1 MDYGGWCDRSDLS
14 VRRVIQDVQ
23 FITAMNPR
31 AGSFTINP
39 RLQRHFSLLCIEMPQ
54 DSDLDLV
61 YVVVH
66 TLNGIFRV
74 YFSLLGL
81 LGAFGAFGAFG
92 VFDFGV

>member
-14 VRRVIQDVQ
+14 VRRVIQEVQ

-61 YVVVH
+61 YGILILVLFAWLAGWLVVV
-66 TLNGIFRV
+66 G
-74 YFSLLGL
+74 
-81 LGAFGAFGAFG
+81 FG
-92 VFDFGV
+92 VCSFQ